1 MLNLAAAVDEYAHLA
16 ADVVA
21 DFRESPSK
29 LVCHQRVSRHTAPKQ
44 TIELANLTRLE
55 TVGVPEDFD
64 TNPPSKLVGPHSA
77 DLSTRSRTDA
87 VRLAWTRTMEFLQ
100 HESPETRPT
109 LWRLP
114 GHLRHVHALA
124 PLRRRGRRLRNDGNP
139 LQIQTESLHMD
150 G

>member
-21 DFRESPSK
+21 DFRESSSK

-64 TNPPSKLVGPHSA
+64 TNSPSNWSDHTWPTHPPDHA
-77 DLSTRSRTDA
+77 QTR
-87 VRLAWTRTMEFLQ
+87 
-100 HESPETRPT
+100 
-109 LWRLP
+109 
-114 GHLRHVHALA
+114 
-124 PLRRRGRRLRNDGNP
+124 
-139 LQIQTESLHMD
+139 
-150 G
+150 